1 MGENLHTM
9 HEFGYAFEQANLSYI
24 QPDAS
29 NCLGITGWLKVA
41 ASSRKYGIPICSHGM
56 HELHVSLV
64 SAQENGGWLERH
76 SFPIDEYT
84 VRPLV
89 LNDCLAMAPV
99 APGIGVEFN
108 WEKLK
113 PHLVAKNE
121 INKTV

>member
-41 ASSRKYGIPICSHGM
+41 ASSRKYGIPVCSHGM

-64 SAQENGGWLERH
+64 SSQENGGWLERH
-76 SFPIDEYT
+76 SFPIDQYT
-84 VRPLV
+84 KNPLKLV
-89 LNDCLAMAPV
+89 NHEAVAPE
-99 APGIGVEFN
+99 APGIGIEFD
-108 WEKLK
+108 WASLEPYCVSTKE
-113 PHLVAKNE
+113 H
-121 INKTV
+121 ISS